1 MSLKPSE
8 IEDIIAMRFGELK
21 DGNKFTV
28 EYLTAFIDKMKEFDV
43 QKKLQ
48 LEKDQEAFLVRQ
60 KKTKP
65 SLICKNPTCRNEDE
79 TEFEK
84 DERIAQI
91 TCKVC
96 GTVASERLIH
106 DGEWKRKFEGE
117 VNPSFHGPAP
127 DFNFSSSHNL
137 QTGAIEIPGQGK
149 KQARELSL
157 TQKKVELNLSNM
169 LDPKKEK
176 KTRVGYKDQ
185 MKSEVFEVMQEIAD
199 SIQLHGSIL
208 QRAKTVFA
216 EYRTDVEQL
225 TNKFETAAA
234 CLILAFREKLKDE
247 GETSVVDDAGVPIPQ
262 DDAILEFKCKYCQF
276 PFSLARDRKFHQK
289 ICEDKPKKIDNNNN
303 DGEETSS
310 RAMSS
315 SSSSNGIS
323 NNNNSKR
330 MKPSADEGSW

>member
-8 IEDIIAMRFGELK
+8 IEDIIATRFGELK

-28 EYLTAFIDKMKEFDV
+28 EYLTPFIDKMKEFDV

-48 LEKDQEAFLVRQ
+48 LEKEQELFLQ
-60 KKTKP
+60 KKSRSKP
-65 SLICKNPTCRNEDE
+65 DLICKTCRNEDE

-91 TCKVC
+91 TCKRC
-96 GTVASERLIH
+96 GTVALERLIH

-137 QTGAIEIPGQGK
+137 QTGAIEVPGQAK

-225 TNKFETAAA
+225 TNKFETAAS

-247 GETSVVDDAGVPIPQ
+247 GETFEVDGAGVPIPQ
-262 DDAILEFKCKYCQF
+262 DDQILEFKCKYCKF

-289 ICEDKPKKIDNNNN
+289 ICEEKPRKEDNGKDDEDGSSSTNNKTKSSAPSTN
-303 DGEETSS
+303 DGPP
-310 RAMSS
+310 
-315 SSSSNGIS
+315 
-323 NNNNSKR
+323 NSKR